1 MRTDKNKI
9 ISFPVATYSYCNL
22 KQADRLAIC
31 GDRFLIIAT
40 NLPEIILFSNKLGK
54 RNGTF
59 SLAEK
64 SILKFIFAYSFD
76 IIRRGR
82 SHIFFVT
89 SQ

>member
-9 ISFPVATYSYCNL
+9 ISFPVATYCNL

-31 GDRFLIIAT
+31 GDRFLITSIAT

-64 SILKFIFAYSFD
+64 NILKFIFAYSFD
-76 IIRRGR
+76 IICRGR